1 VREAF
6 FDRRS
11 EGPAATRP
19 KVRQTKPPASEVVT
33 ELRVAHELEHAM
45 RRFGAL
51 RASFEPIVAA
61 GPRAALPHARATGA
75 PAQGGGFVLVDWGA
89 SDVSGYKS
97 DLTRVLPTDKIS
109 PKLAKIY
116 RVVLKAQ
123 RRGIESVRPGARCA
137 DIDAAARA
145 VIVQAGFG
153 KRFGHGLGHGIGLE
167 IHEGPRLNP
176 RSEDTLAPGMV
187 ITIEPGIYLP
197 GWGGVR
203 IEDDVLVTRDGFE
216 LLSTLPR
223 ELG

>member
-1 VREAF
+1 VEAT
-6 FDRRS
+6 RRS
-11 EGPAATRP
+11 GSALSQEPEAAE
-19 KVRQTKPPASEVVT
+19 AT

-45 RRFGAL
+45 RRLGAL

-61 GPRAALPHARATGA
+61 GRRSALPHARATAAPIGA
-75 PAQGGGFVLVDWGA
+75 GGFVLVDWGA

-97 DLTRVLPTDKIS
+97 DLTRLIATDKIS

-123 RRGIESVRPGARCA
+123 RRGIEVVRPGAKCA
-137 DIDAAARA
+137 DVDAAARA
-145 VIVQAGFG
+145 VITNSGYG
-153 KRFGHGLGHGIGLE
+153 KNFGHGLGHGIGLE
-167 IHEGPRLNP
+167 IHEGPRVNP
-176 RSEDTLAPGMV
+176 RSEETLAPGMV

-216 LLSTLPR
+216 VLSTLAK
-223 ELG
+223 ELE